1 MHLFCLL
8 LYRLNVFLYRY
19 KTYEAPIDHDSDE
32 DAFNQLF
39 LWPCLHLIWKS
50 INAHDCKGYFCT
62 RATIF
67 GEYEPS
73 SKGYRGFFEWEI
85 PMQNRWYNKAFWLKK
100 LEVLLLET
108 SSHFSNSDNIKI
120 KLDHHKGMHDIL
132 ALLKGIVD
140 EFSFTSVEKFSRVKV
155 FFFLHAESHILFCQ
169 IL

>member
-1 MHLFCLL
+1 MRNPNAKQMIKLF
-8 LYRLNVFLYRY
+8 
-19 KTYEAPIDHDSDE
+19 
-32 DAFNQLF
+32 
-39 LWPCLHLIWKS
+39 
-50 INAHDCKGYFCT
+50 G
-62 RATIF
+62 
-67 GEYEPS
+67 
-73 SKGYRGFFEWEI
+73 
-85 PMQNRWYNKAFWLKK
+85 LKK